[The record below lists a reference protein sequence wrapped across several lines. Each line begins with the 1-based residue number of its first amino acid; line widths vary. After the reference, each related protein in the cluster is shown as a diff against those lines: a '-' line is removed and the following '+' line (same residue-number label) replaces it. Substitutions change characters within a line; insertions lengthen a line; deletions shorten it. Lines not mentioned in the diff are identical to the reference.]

1 MIRRATT
8 SFSLV
13 RSTTMD
19 TNANLVRASV
29 LIGGSIVG
37 KAFTQAVIEAISRVS
52 ERPIIFALSNPAE
65 RAECKPEEAYR
76 WSQGKGIYAAGV
88 QFPPVHYDGDNLS
101 FNCRYGRD

>member
-1 MIRRATT
+1 MRFQIFFVTRAPIIPATT
-8 SFSLV
+8 PN
-13 RSTTMD
+13 TG
-19 TNANLVRASV
+19 ASV
-29 LIGGSIVG
+29 LIGGIIVG

-101 FNCRYGRD
+101 FNCRYGRE

>member
-13 RSTTMD
+13 RSATMD

-52 ERPIIFALSNPAE
+52 ERPIIFALSNPVE
-65 RAECKPEEAYR
+65 RAECKPEE
-76 WSQGKGIYAAGV
+76 G
-88 QFPPVHYDGDNLS
+88 L
-101 FNCRYGRD
+101 

>member
-1 MIRRATT
+1 
-8 SFSLV
+8 
-13 RSTTMD
+13 MD

-65 RAECKPEEAYR
+65 RAECSLR
-76 WSQGKGIYAAGV
+76 RLM
-88 QFPPVHYDGDNLS
+88 DGPKARGSMQPACNFLP
-101 FNCRYGRD
+101 CIMMVTI